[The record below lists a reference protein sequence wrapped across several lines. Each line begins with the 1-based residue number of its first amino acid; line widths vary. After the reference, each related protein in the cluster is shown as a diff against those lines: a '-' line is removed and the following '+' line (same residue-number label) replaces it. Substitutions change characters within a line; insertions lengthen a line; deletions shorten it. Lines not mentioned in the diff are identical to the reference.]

1 MKIQF
6 IYPVIFVEFK
16 ETEIH
21 ISMIGVLT
29 SFEELGNEH
38 FVCRHYTPQYMYYY
52 DALYKAP
59 LTFIL
64 RKLFSGE
71 LYA

>member
-1 MKIQF
+1 
-6 IYPVIFVEFK
+6 
-16 ETEIH
+16 
-21 ISMIGVLT
+21 MIGVLT